1 MAGRRPLTEAVEVR
15 YAEPGSSWWPLLWG
29 PAFALL
35 GLVVELATPGPLHLP
50 QWPVLAVLLAAAAVP
65 WVRAR
70 RRFHS
75 VTLTTVELTV
85 GGESVPLDRLVLPEA
100 EPATRAARVLG
111 AASTVPKGMTE
122 VPLLLRQPAD
132 PDSAGDSDSAGDP
145 DSAGGSGAAVEPV
158 TAVDFDAGAETA
170 SEPVSGLESDTTA
183 GTETVVLAWARSP
196 EALRAELVTLLRSE

>member
-1 MAGRRPLTEAVEVR
+1 MAGRRPLTETAEIR

-35 GLVVELATPGPLHLP
+35 GLVVELTTPGPLHLP

-65 WVRAR
+65 WIRAR

-85 GGESVPLDRLVLPEA
+85 GGESVPLDRLALPEA

-132 PDSAGDSDSAGDP
+132 PDSAGGSDTAGDP
-145 DSAGGSGAAVEPV
+145 GSAAGSG
-158 TAVDFDAGAETA
+158 TAVDSVAEAGTESA
-170 SEPVSGLESDTTA
+170 SEPVSGLESHTTA

-196 EALRAELVTLLRSE
+196 EALRAELATLLRSE